1 MILTN
6 LIVSMVNNCAST
18 APPSSSY
25 STSFTSTENP
35 ISEGG
40 AWTQAATDW
49 QDVRTTGGYAT
60 GAAYTENFDD
70 CYARLTT
77 ATFAAPSDN
86 YEIVATVRKVS
97 EAVANSEIELLLRVV
112 DTATTINAYEV
123 LVNTGGSCELVRW
136 NGTMGTFFEIASTA
150 TSITGWTGNGDKV
163 KARVTGTNPAVVTVS
178 HAPAS
183 DPTNFTQVFQYSDTD
198 ATRKQTGQ
206 PGIAFYQHAADN
218 NLLNAG
224 WSDFAVTAI

>member
-1 MILTN
+1 MGWNI
-6 LIVSMVNNCAST
+6 MYKD
-18 APPSSSY
+18 PPAATFETLFDLS
-25 STSFTSTENP
+25 ENP

-40 AWTQAATDW
+40 AWTQVATSW

-70 CYARLTT
+70 NYARLTT
-77 ATFAAPSDN
+77 TAFSASNDN
-86 YEIVATVRKVS
+86 YEVVATVRKVS
-97 EAVANSEIELLLRVV
+97 EGVANSEIEILLRVV
-112 DTATTINAYEV
+112 DTASTVNAYEV

-136 NGTMGTFFEIASTA
+136 NGTMGNFFEISSTA
-150 TSITGWTGNGDKV
+150 GTISGWTGNGDKI
-163 KARVTGTNPAVVTVS
+163 KARVTGTNPVLVTVS

-183 DPTNFTQVFQYSDTD
+183 NPTSFTQLFQYSDTD
-198 ATRKQTGQ
+198 PTRKQSGQ

-224 WSDFAVTAI
+224 WSDFAVTAV